1 MDNLTTINLFRHATD
16 FETFPAGHFVFK
28 EGESGDLM
36 YTVIEGEVEIIINDT
51 VIETVEPGGILG
63 ELALIDNKPRS
74 ATAIAKS
81 NCKLVPTD
89 EKRFTFLIQQRP
101 YFSIQIM
108 RIMADRLRSMNSLI
122 DHS

>member
-1 MDNLTTINLFRHATD
+1 
-16 FETFPAGHFVFK
+16 
-28 EGESGDLM
+28 M

-89 EKRFTFLIQQRP
+89 EKRLTFLIQQPP